1 MAARP
6 ASKRV
11 PFIRR
16 VSELPILCD
25 RHWNTAL
32 LQMIL
37 LKPFRRFR
45 MQAKQ
50 SPPRFMLSIFVSA
63 CAALLDNGNI
73 NTRRQFA
80 HRRRK
85 IDVLVFHGEAEN
97 APAHAAAETMKRLAL
112 GTDRERWRLL
122 LMKWT
127 ERFEVCARALQ
138 GKVRPDHLDDVVG
151 GGNLL
156 DGLSWDGRHA
166 SN

>member
-1 MAARP
+1 MAPGA

-32 LQMIL
+32 LQILSRRRGELFLQKIL

-63 CAALLDNGNI
+63 GAALLDNGNI
-73 NTRRQFA
+73 NARRQFA
-80 HRRRK
+80 HGRRK
-85 IDVLVFHGEAEN
+85 IDVLVFHTKRKN
-97 APAHAAAETMKRLAL
+97 AL
-112 GTDRERWRLL
+112 
-122 LMKWT
+122 
-127 ERFEVCARALQ
+127 
-138 GKVRPDHLDDVVG
+138 
-151 GGNLL
+151 
-156 DGLSWDGRHA
+156 
-166 SN
+166 